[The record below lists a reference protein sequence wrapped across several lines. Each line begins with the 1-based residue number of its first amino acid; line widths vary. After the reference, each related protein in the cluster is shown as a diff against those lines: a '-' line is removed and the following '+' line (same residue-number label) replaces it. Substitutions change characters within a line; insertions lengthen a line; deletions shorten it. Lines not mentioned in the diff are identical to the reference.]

1 MHIFLFL
8 LQTSVTY
15 PSTPFQKINRF
26 QEIDQI
32 IELINKIADY
42 SAVWQSKLLEHKKN
56 IEQILRYYRNN
67 NSRYRFLSGRT
78 IPIKITRTGAGRK
91 RDVIG

>member
-8 LQTSVTY
+8 SQISVTY
-15 PSTPFQKINRF
+15 PSKSFQKINRF

-32 IELINKIADY
+32 IELINKMADY

-56 IEQILRYYRNN
+56 IEQNLRYYRNN
-67 NSRYRFLSGRT
+67 NNRYRFLSGRT
-78 IPIKITRTGAGRK
+78 NPLKITRTGAGRK
-91 RDVIG
+91 RAVIG